1 MIFIIGKLYK
11 DNKEV
16 DEEKEKRNNMFPFK
30 DGHLFGEN

>member
-16 DEEKEKRNNMFPFK
+16 DEEKEKSNNMFPIQR
-30 DGHLFGEN
+30 